1 MSTAA
6 EWPVTVQWARLML
19 RPLVMSDRG
28 EWDRVRYRNR
38 EWLEPWEA
46 SNPEAAGTAPSY
58 RSFVRQMRQQARAG
72 QSLPWLITELDPVS
86 WRQELVGQLTV
97 SGITL
102 GSFRSASL
110 GYWVDGAQAGRG
122 IAPMA
127 VAMATDYC
135 FHHLRLH
142 RMEINIRPENA
153 KSLRVV
159 EKLGFRDEGLRE
171 RFLHIMR
178 PVGGPP
184 QLRAHGRGGS
194 RRPRA
199 PVHGR
204 GRGHHRAARAALT
217 HRSARGCVPSG
228 RTQGCARRA
237 TGPGRPPVGPET
249 GRRAADGHPN
259 SAPGP
264 SNDIDVSNT
273 LIPPRESFSPALP

>member
-6 EWPVTVQWARLML
+6 EWPVTVQWAQLML

-58 RSFVRQMRQQARAG
+58 RNFVRQMRQQARAG

-86 WRQELVGQLTV
+86 RRQELVGQLTV

-135 FHHLRLH
+135 FQHLRLH
-142 RMEINIRPENA
+142 RMEINIRPENV

-171 RFLHIMR
+171 RFLHI
-178 PVGGPP
+178 
-184 QLRAHGRGGS
+184 AGRW
-194 RRPRA
+194 A
-199 PVHGR
+199 D
-204 GRGHHRAARAALT
+204 HRSFALT
-217 HRSARGCVPSG
+217 AEEVPGGLVRRFTGEDEGITVRRGL
-228 RTQGCARRA
+228 R
-237 TGPGRPPVGPET
+237 
-249 GRRAADGHPN
+249 
-259 SAPGP
+259 
-264 SNDIDVSNT
+264 
-273 LIPPRESFSPALP
+273 